1 MRNEILIIDNYDSF
15 TYNLFHYVYSIT
27 GIKPVVARND
37 SISAADAMKHQ
48 KIILSPGP
56 GLPHE
61 SGRLMELIAAL
72 WENAAILGV
81 CLGHQA
87 LALHSGANLTCFDEP
102 FHGISRQG
110 FVRVAEPLYTGL
122 ADQFLA
128 GSYHSWTVD
137 ASTLPDCWHIAAED
151 QTGEI
156 LALQH
161 KVLPIFGVQYHPE
174 SILSTQGRE
183 LMQNWITHEV

>member
-15 TYNLFHYVYSIT
+15 TYNLFHYVFSIT
-27 GIKPVVARND
+27 GIKPVVVRND
-37 SISAADAMKHQ
+37 AITAVEAMQHQ

-56 GLPHE
+56 GLPNE

-72 WENAAILGV
+72 WGNKSVLGV

-87 LALHSGANLTCFDEP
+87 LALHSGARLKCFDAP
-102 FHGISRQG
+102 YHGISRQG
-110 FVRVAEPLYTGL
+110 FVRVVEPLYAGL
-122 ADQFLA
+122 GEEFEA

-137 ASTLPDCWHIAAED
+137 ASALPDCWHIAAED
-151 QTGEI
+151 QSGEI

-161 KVLPIFGVQYHPE
+161 KELPIYGVQYHPE
-174 SILSTQGRE
+174 SILSTKGRE
-183 LMQNWITHEV
+183 LLQNWIRLEV